1 MNDRHFTV
9 SLHILTLMAKNIDQW
24 LPSSYIAGSINV
36 NPVLVRNEL
45 SNLQKYGFIETKEG
59 KNGGSRLLK
68 SPENIVLSDIYS
80 SIYKQTL
87 LGKLLPSPN
96 PKCCVG
102 KKINQNITDL
112 NQSMEEVIIKKLE
125 GVSLQDFSMKF

>member
-1 MNDRHFTV
+1 M
-9 SLHILTLMAKNIDQW
+9 ILNLFNIYYKNKNI
-24 LPSSYIAGSINV
+24 LF
-36 NPVLVRNEL
+36 LC
-45 SNLQKYGFIETKEG
+45 
-59 KNGGSRLLK
+59 KNF
-68 SPENIVLSDIYS
+68 
-80 SIYKQTL
+80 KQTL

-112 NQSMEEVIIKKLE
+112 NQSIEEVIIKKLE